1 MKTKKPHKK
10 RAKYWVPRFKTSDGW
25 YLMTRGGKSRVTTG
39 VKHATRFAR
48 YGVAMIVRSSNPNF
62 TPEAVR

>member
-10 RAKYWVPRFKTSDGW
+10 RAKYWVLRFKTNDGW
-25 YLMTRGGKSRVTTG
+25 YLMTHGGESRVTM
-39 VKHATRFAR
+39 KAEHATRFAR